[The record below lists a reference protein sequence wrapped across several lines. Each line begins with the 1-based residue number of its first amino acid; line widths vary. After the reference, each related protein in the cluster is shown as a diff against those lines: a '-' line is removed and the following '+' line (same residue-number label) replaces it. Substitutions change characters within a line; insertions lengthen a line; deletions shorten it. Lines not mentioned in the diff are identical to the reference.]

1 MSLIANS
8 GWGGKIFGSLLVI
21 FLVLTFILARSLGL
35 IMNTWDKVVNFVM
48 KKVKPP
54 NISESTDGTDDEEDV
69 MEELKPEAK
78 STSAQPSS
86 SWPKLHLKRR
96 KKDSTLGTGP
106 NTDPETSSMNGSGQK
121 KGSGWKL
128 SGKDVEIKPVNGAV
142 Q

>member
-35 IMNTWDKVVNFVM
+35 IMNTWDKVVNLVM

-54 NISESTDGTDDEEDV
+54 NISEITDGTDDEEDLA
-69 MEELKPEAK
+69 EELKTEAK

-96 KKDSTLGTGP
+96 KKDSTLGAGP
-106 NTDPETSSMNGSGQK
+106 DTDPETSSMNGSGQK
-121 KGSGWKL
+121 KGSRWKF
-128 SGKDVEIKPVNGAV
+128 SGKMLR
-142 Q
+142 

>member
-8 GWGGKIFGSLLVI
+8 GWGSKIFGSLLVI

-35 IMNTWDKVVNFVM
+35 IMNTWDKVVNLVM

-54 NISESTDGTDDEEDV
+54 NISGSTDGTDDEEDV
-69 MEELKPEAK
+69 MEELKPKAK

-96 KKDSTLGTGP
+96 KKDSTLGAGP
-106 NTDPETSSMNGSGQK
+106 NTDPETSSMNGSEQK
-121 KGSGWKL
+121 KGSRWKL
-128 SGKDVEIKPVNGAV
+128 SGKMLR
-142 Q
+142 

>member
-35 IMNTWDKVVNFVM
+35 IMNTWDKVVNLVM

-54 NISESTDGTDDEEDV
+54 NISEITDGMDDEEDLA
-69 MEELKPEAK
+69 EELKTEAK

-96 KKDSTLGTGP
+96 KKDSTLGAGP
-106 NTDPETSSMNGSGQK
+106 NTDPETSSMNGSEQK
-121 KGSGWKL
+121 KGSRWKL
-128 SGKDVEIKPVNGAV
+128 PGKMLR
-142 Q
+142 